1 MQRVITPD
9 QKVVVLNEDGTWKY
23 SSPVGSMLEKL
34 KSLALSAN
42 IVEMFKGL
50 FERLGVQ
57 VIDTGEAF
65 TCIHHGNRIEFA
77 SGVKE
82 TEVDFIVKVYAFQL
96 ERLAEQVSKGHIDE
110 VEQFRIARELFSSV
124 SVGKAN
130 ILNNPLMSNSVLR
143 RVIRGKNLVHVHLLS
158 PDLKQEENATFTL
171 IYINERWLAIRG
183 LHGEP
188 KRVFRVSV
196 TDATDLQKHL
206 LAGMKARKMSEWGK
220 IAKWYIEWRKKVE
233 APA

>member
-96 ERLAEQVSKGHIDE
+96 ERLAEPGRGNRLRFVPALRTLWAVY
-110 VEQFRIARELFSSV
+110 VEL
-124 SVGKAN
+124 
-130 ILNNPLMSNSVLR
+130 
-143 RVIRGKNLVHVHLLS
+143 
-158 PDLKQEENATFTL
+158 PDL
-171 IYINERWLAIRG
+171 YGSGR
-183 LHGEP
+183 
-188 KRVFRVSV
+188 
-196 TDATDLQKHL
+196 
-206 LAGMKARKMSEWGK
+206 
-220 IAKWYIEWRKKVE
+220 
-233 APA
+233 